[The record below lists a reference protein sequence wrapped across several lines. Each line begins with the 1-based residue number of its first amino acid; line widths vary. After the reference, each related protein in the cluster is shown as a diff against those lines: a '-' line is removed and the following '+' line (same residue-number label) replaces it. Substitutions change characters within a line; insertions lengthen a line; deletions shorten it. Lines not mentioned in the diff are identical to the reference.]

1 MLKKVSVNCSRLKS
15 NSWSHRWSSW
25 LRMMEDKVQGSI
37 EWPAPTKATEVRSFL
52 GTVGYYRK
60 FIKNFS
66 GIAAPLTELTKDT
79 VKFDWSQQA

>member
-1 MLKKVSVNCSRLKS
+1 MASTN
-15 NSWSHRWSSW
+15 
-25 LRMMEDKVQGSI
+25 QG
-37 EWPAPTKATEVRSFL
+37 RSKFFL

-79 VKFDWSQQA
+79 VKFEWTPKQQESAFRYIEESP